1 MNDRP
6 ESRPDYGPPEGVG
19 VAEPGVPG
27 DPDAGAGLRRSAV
40 RGGAAVVGSRLAVQV
55 LTVGVTFLVA
65 RILTPYDYA
74 LITCMS
80 VFVNLADTLAAAGLV
95 PALVQKPSLEEADL
109 REGFAMS
116 LGLSLAFFGALY
128 AAAPPLSAYFAYPEM
143 TVVIRVCALT
153 LLLLPFR
160 TIPAALLERRMQL
173 GRHAAVFSATAL
185 LQSAVTLGGAL
196 MGLGYWCLVVSFCV
210 SRVFDTAVFA
220 WLAGWRPRARLPGA
234 SSRGLAR
241 FGLQVT
247 GTALLWQFYAQA
259 DYAVAAKVA
268 GPVALGYYALAFQIV
283 SLPTN
288 RLVGSFGQAAYT
300 VFCRLQ
306 DRPDQVREWYLRLV
320 GLTGAVAL
328 PVFVGMALVAGDGV
342 AAVLG
347 AKWGPAVSPIRLLCP
362 AGYALLMMGTL
373 QPVLNALGRAD
384 LPAKYNAVYALIMPA
399 AFFLLGRRFGLTGI
413 CAAWAVGYP
422 LVSAALVTVSRPV
435 LGFGVRELARTQY
448 PAWVSAA
455 LMAAAVL
462 GVQHALPGAGRGPV
476 RLAAAVAAGVV
487 VYPAAI
493 WATARRTVVRDL
505 GAMVRAFRG

>member
-1 MNDRP
+1 MSELSGDGAGP
-6 ESRPDYGPPEGVG
+6 ESPAGVG
-19 VAEPGVPG
+19 SAEPGAPAGG
-27 DPDAGAGLRRSAV
+27 DGLRRSAV

-74 LITCMS
+74 LVTCMS
-80 VFVNLADTLAAAGLV
+80 VFVNMADTLAAAGLV
-95 PALVQKPSLEEADL
+95 PALVQKPDLAEEDL
-109 REGFAMS
+109 REGFALS

-128 AAAPPLSAYFAYPEM
+128 AAAPPLAAYFAYPEM
-143 TVVIRVCALT
+143 TRVVRVCALT
-153 LLLLPFR
+153 LLLHPFR
-160 TIPAALLERRMQL
+160 TVPAALLERRMQL
-173 GRHAAVFSATAL
+173 GRHSAVLSTTAL
-185 LQSAVTLGGAL
+185 LQSAVTLGGAV
-196 MGLGYWCLVVSFCV
+196 MGLGYWCLVLSFCV

-220 WLAGWRPRARLPGA
+220 WLAGWRPRPRLPRA
-234 SSRGLAR
+234 SSLGLAR

-247 GTALLWQFYAQA
+247 GTAMLWQFYAQA

-288 RLVGSFGQAAYT
+288 RLVASFGQAAYT
-300 VFCRLQ
+300 VFCRIQ
-306 DRPDQVREWYLRLV
+306 DRPDQLRDWYLRLV

-328 PVFVGMALVAGDGV
+328 PVFVGMASVAGDGV

-347 AKWGPAVSPIRLLCP
+347 AKWGPAVAPIRLLCP
-362 AGYALLMMGTL
+362 AGYALLIMGTL

-384 LPAKYNAVYALIMPA
+384 LPVKYNAVYALLMPA
-399 AFFLLGRRFGLTGI
+399 AFFVLGRRFGLTGI

-422 LVSAALVTVSRPV
+422 LVSAALLTVSRPA
-435 LGFGVRELARTQY
+435 LGFGVAELARSQY

-462 GVQHALPGAGRGPV
+462 AVQRALPGDGLGAV
-476 RLAAAVAAGVV
+476 RLAAAVATGALI
-487 VYPAAI
+487 YPAAI
-493 WATARRTVVRDL
+493 WITARHTVVRDL